1 MVLIEL
7 LKNFHHQVDRRR
19 KTDKMRDLEFLTWI
33 KSKSFPVSLQIPA
46 SFKQIKTQWLMH
58 PDLQSILQKI
68 QYIKAKF
75 KDHLLK
81 EDDANEELD
90 TVEDELNKLDQQRS
104 KEQKRDLDAVFSNTK
119 DTNMG
124 TGTLIKEG
132 MIYAYTYIALGIS
145 CFKKHLETW
154 ISKVDTYIY

>member
-19 KTDKMRDLEFLTWI
+19 KT
-33 KSKSFPVSLQIPA
+33 
-46 SFKQIKTQWLMH
+46 QIKTQWLMH

-119 DTNMG
+119 PLLRSTV
-124 TGTLIKEG
+124 LV
-132 MIYAYTYIALGIS
+132 L
-145 CFKKHLETW
+145 
-154 ISKVDTYIY
+154 

>member
-75 KDHLLK
+75 KDHLVK

-119 DTNMG
+119 CEMERD
-124 TGTLIKEG
+124 
-132 MIYAYTYIALGIS
+132 YICRVTATVTISPNCCRVSHLGRMAGEKRLCS
-145 CFKKHLETW
+145 F
-154 ISKVDTYIY
+154 